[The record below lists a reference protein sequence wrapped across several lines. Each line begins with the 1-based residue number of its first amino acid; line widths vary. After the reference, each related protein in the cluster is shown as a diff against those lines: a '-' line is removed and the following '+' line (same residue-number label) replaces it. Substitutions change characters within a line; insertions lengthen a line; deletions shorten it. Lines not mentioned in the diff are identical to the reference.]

1 MAATRKSGEI
11 GGMSIAKAYARRW
24 SLLREIRR
32 KELRAMTVDQ
42 KLQKMAALSESISAM
57 GWEEHFKAQNEAFIR
72 IWTELRGILLERG

>member
-1 MAATRKSGEI
+1 MDSPETTA
-11 GGMSIAKAYARRW
+11 GGKNVAKAYARRW

-57 GWEEHFKAQNEAFIR
+57 GWQEHFKAQNEAFIR